1 MRKSQ
6 VHQLSTLSAAV
17 ASALVTVPVA
27 AQQEQRL
34 LEEVLVTAT
43 RRSESIQ
50 DIPFNITA
58 LGGQAIERERISN
71 LSDLARRVPGMT
83 VVDKGARGGSR
94 MTVRGLNVDSMAA
107 AEALGNS
114 SGDTVGT
121 YLGEVPVYWDLKP
134 VDLNRIEVLMG
145 PQGTLYGAGT
155 LGGAVRYIPNKPQ
168 ADGMTFELRGNAYDL
183 SESSGVGYDLGGTIN
198 IPIIEDRFAI
208 RGSIDYNDD
217 PGFIDYNYLVR
228 EPGVSLPQPDPEDRN
243 ANLKKEEDANTEET
257 LAARLAARY
266 TGDVLDAT
274 LTYYYQNQDV
284 GARQI
289 NHKDAFGTDDYES
302 AHRYLEPNEREN
314 QMLAL
319 ELVADL
325 GFAELTSAT
334 AYSEFEEKGQRD
346 QSDLLLDFEY
356 GYEEFPSFA
365 AFTREDGEDQRTN
378 QELRLVSTGD
388 SKFNWIVG
396 VFYNK
401 FETDGLSQEFTPGFD
416 QFAVDNLGGVQLRPD
431 ALEYYEL
438 QEIETEE
445 TAIYGEVSYDF
456 TDRWQVTLGARY
468 FEYEDERL
476 FATDIPLTN
485 TVYFGAPQDLID
497 PVGQRNKVD
506 DDGSLFKINTS
517 YYFTDDIMAFAT
529 ISEGF
534 RLGGLNSVVPC
545 SEVPDPGEGVQKVC
559 ALPDEILIEPDT
571 TTNYELGVH
580 STFERALVNAS
591 IYYIDWEDIQV
602 ADVTEN
608 GAVPITGNGGT
619 AESYGLELSTQWQI
633 TNSLTFYGS
642 YAYNKA
648 ELTESAP
655 GLVGGVD
662 GEDGDRLA
670 ASPEHQGSLAL
681 NYAMG
686 LSDGSELNLDWSMT
700 AQSDVYTKVG
710 LRNFGEELSGF
721 ALHNISASWFK
732 DNWTTTLYA
741 DNVLDKY
748 AETSVRTDTSFI
760 RQVGLFDMRRYYKNV
775 SRPREIGLRVIY
787 RFDG

>member
-17 ASALVTVPVA
+17 ASALVSIPA
-27 AQQEQRL
+27 MAQEGA

-121 YLGEVPVYWDLKP
+121 YLGEIPVYWDLKP

-168 ADGMTFELRGNAYDL
+168 ADGISFELRGNAYDL

-198 IPIIEDRFAI
+198 VPIVEDRFAI
-208 RGSIDYNDD
+208 RGSIDYYDD

-228 EPGVSLPQPDPEDRN
+228 EPGVSLPQPDPDDRN
-243 ANLKKEEDANTEET
+243 ANLKKKEDANTEET

-266 TGDVLDAT
+266 TGEMLDAT

-325 GFAELTSAT
+325 GFAELTSAS

-346 QSDLLLDFEY
+346 QTDLLLDFEY

-378 QELRLVSTGD
+378 QELRLVSTGE

-431 ALEYYEL
+431 ALEYYEV

-476 FATDIPLTN
+476 FATDIPLSN
-485 TVYFGAPQDLID
+485 TVYYGTPQDLID

-529 ISEGF
+529 VSEGF

-545 SEVPDPGEGVQKVC
+545 SEVPDPGEGMQKVC

-580 STFERALVNAS
+580 STFEKALVNAS

-608 GAVPITGNGGT
+608 GAIPITGNGGT

-633 TNSLTFYGS
+633 TNNLTFYGS
-642 YAYNKA
+642 YAYTKA
-648 ELTESAP
+648 ELTENAP

-686 LSDGSELNLDWSMT
+686 LADGSELNFDWSMT

-741 DNVLDKY
+741 DNVMDKY

-775 SRPREIGLRVIY
+775 SRPREIGLRVTY